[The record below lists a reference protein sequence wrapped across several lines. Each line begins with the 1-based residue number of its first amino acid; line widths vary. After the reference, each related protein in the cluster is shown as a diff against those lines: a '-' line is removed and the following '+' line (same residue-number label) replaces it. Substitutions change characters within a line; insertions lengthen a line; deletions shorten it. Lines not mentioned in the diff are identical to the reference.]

1 MNGQQ
6 VNPFALDPRLQQL
19 MDNAAVANNG
29 YSPNTMNLIIV
40 QDDQTVVQWKMGPKQ
55 TNAFYNPNAG
65 LMYLKRSD
73 EFGIP
78 GKIRKFK
85 VTEIVEEPEPNQN
98 GMVTRDEFNELSAVC
113 RDIQKNLQELMK

>member
-19 MDNAAVANNG
+19 MGNAATTNNG
-29 YSPNTMNLIIV
+29 YSPSTMSLIIV
-40 QDDQTVVQWKMGPKQ
+40 QDDQTVVQWKMGPSQ
-55 TNAFYNPNAG
+55 TNAFYNPNSG

-85 VTEIVEEPEPNQN
+85 VTEIIEEPEPNQN